1 MLWIEGF
8 KETAAELVRLFS
20 FFWACAGCS
29 DQGASK
35 ERGRRTDHL
44 VPSALEARE
53 AHVSAVS
60 AFVPSARRARG
71 RLSLG

>member
-44 VPSALEARE
+44 VPSALMGK
-53 AHVSAVS
+53 VGSAPGRFALPSLYS
-60 AFVPSARRARG
+60 AC
-71 RLSLG
+71 